1 MSGLVAFTTRTAAD
15 FPFGWVLNV
24 LKSGVA
30 PRDVPQQADERIL
43 GESRARA
50 SESPRHLTCPS
61 IDPFARDKRP
71 MPNFTEPEL
80 RQRYCEAMGSD
91 LGEVFHQLMQEA
103 AWLHLKW
110 NEYIALFANATRVNQ
125 LNRAAP
131 GFFRMVEETW
141 SDDLILHICRMTD
154 KGNDVLTVRLIPKLV
169 TVALR
174 DEVNSRLRRLTA
186 AVDFAQTGGTA
197 ASLIATL
204 HSPLTNRPNRFQWL
218 IKRHSPEP

>member
-1 MSGLVAFTTRTAAD
+1 MLCRSKRRWESGEAYRAQSSERSRESQLR
-15 FPFGWVLNV
+15 
-24 LKSGVA
+24 GVA
-30 PRDVPQQADERIL
+30 NPPSAPDR
-43 GESRARA
+43 RA
-50 SESPRHLTCPS
+50 SNEQAVRTGRSRRVPS
-61 IDPFARDKRP
+61 ARDKHP
-71 MPNFTEPEL
+71 MPNYTEPEL

-186 AVDFAQTGGTA
+186 AVDFARDWRDRRIAHRNIALALDRSAGTA
-197 ASLIATL
+197 VSG
-204 HSPLTNRPNRFQWL
+204 
-218 IKRHSPEP
+218 